1 MLSVLPELYIPLQK
15 PAIPETL
22 PIAPATLS
30 NTDISTIPKENIAG
44 KAVPLSSITAP
55 DLPKGSLIL
64 EKGQ

>member
-22 PIAPATLS
+22 LTALATLS
-30 NTDISTIPKENIAG
+30 STDTSTIPKENIAG
-44 KAVPLSSITAP
+44 KVVPLSSITAP
-55 DLPKGSLIL
+55 DLPKGSLIQ